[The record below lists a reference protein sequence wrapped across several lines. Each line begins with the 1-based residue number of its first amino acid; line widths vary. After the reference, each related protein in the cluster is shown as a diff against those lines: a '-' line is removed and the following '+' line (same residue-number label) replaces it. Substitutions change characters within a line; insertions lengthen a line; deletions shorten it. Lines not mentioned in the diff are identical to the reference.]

1 MERNNVKKNIIIG
14 VAIIVTIA
22 ICLTLIYFLKYKNKK
37 VETVSKLYLYKEN
50 NNNNNEI
57 YTLDKENKETK
68 IDEGSAQIIYDEK
81 LKKYIGINYNGEL
94 YLIDEKGEKENIDS
108 NADINYLKSRDGA
121 IYYLSKDGL
130 LMVKEADKKP
140 AIVSEDKVSSFYL
153 QGEDLIYYYDD
164 KRILHVLKDNKEIF
178 KTEKAASFC
187 KFNYESNFFIYSMNS
202 TIYYVDL
209 NEKDIKPN
217 VLEDVPTN
225 ILLDEFIKDKDFIYN
240 TVDAK
245 SSRLNLYVKKYDEKP
260 ELLADRVTFDCISSD
275 KKGVY
280 YINDIKALY
289 YKGFDDKES
298 IKIMDNIVY
307 LKAIDKNT
315 ILTKSVDGKLSTVKN
330 NKEITELGELI
341 DEYGGYDVY
350 LDSVAMIKSKNRELY
365 IGNKS
370 IADNVKSFKINGSDL
385 CYITE
390 DNEIYLIK
398 NGKKPELVIKDAKK
412 YNKILL
418 NDEIIFTNVFDMS
431 DLEGYWIGDNNSSFA
446 AHFTLESY
454 EYLTGYRGKTFFNV
468 KKLIRENNKSIRLQI
483 SEDDPLDS
491 IGVKKLDDEK
501 IDIGGIILKKSDK
514 ESYERFMELTDKQL
528 EKFLPMA
535 NSYFNSQA
543 NFNQAITEKG
553 MVYFEYTD
561 KNNPSKLIYIDE
573 SGKVFKDSP
582 SGKEVSVNEKN
593 NSGNSQDSNNSGQS
607 KYSDISSD
615 ELKKLND
622 KANEELMGAAYL
634 EEEINYKGKKYY
646 KFVSTSNKNA
656 NIYIDKDGKCYND
669 GGSIEKYG
677 LLPIKN

>member
-1 MERNNVKKNIIIG
+1 MKKNVIIG
-14 VAIIVTIA
+14 VAIIVTIS
-22 ICLTLIYFLKYKNKK
+22 ICLTLIYFLKYKNKN
-37 VETVSKLYLYKEN
+37 VETVSKFYLYKE

-68 IDEGSAQIIYDEK
+68 LDEGSAQIVYDEK
-81 LKKYIGINYNGEL
+81 LNKYIGINYNGEL

-108 NADINYLKSRDGA
+108 NADINYLESRDGA
-121 IYYLSKDGL
+121 IYYLSKDGR
-130 LMVKEADKKP
+130 LMMKEVDKKP
-140 AIVSEDKVSSFYL
+140 ALVAEDKISTFYL
-153 QGEDLIYYYDD
+153 QGKDLIYYYDD

-178 KTEKAASFC
+178 KTEKAVGFC
-187 KFNYESNFFIYSMNS
+187 KFNYESSFFIYSMNS
-202 TIYYVDL
+202 NCYYVDL

-217 VLEDVPTN
+217 VLKDVPSL
-225 ILLDEFIKDKDFIYN
+225 ILLEEFIKDKDFIYN
-240 TVDAK
+240 TIDAK

-260 ELLADRVTFDCISSD
+260 ELLADRVTFDCISDD

-298 IKIMDNIVY
+298 VKIMDNIVY
-307 LKAIDKNT
+307 LKIIDKNT
-315 ILTKSVDGKLSTVKN
+315 ILTKSVDGKLSIVKN
-330 NKEITELGELI
+330 NKEITEFGDVI
-341 DEYGGYDVY
+341 DEYGSYDVY

-365 IGNKS
+365 IGKKS
-370 IADNVKSFKINGSDL
+370 IADNVKSFKVNGSDL

-412 YNKILL
+412 YSKILL
-418 NDEIIFTNVFDMS
+418 NDKIIFTNVFDMS

-501 IDIGGIILKKSDK
+501 IDVGGSILKKSDK
-514 ESYERFMELTDKQL
+514 ETYERFMELTDKQL

-535 NSYFNSQA
+535 NAYFNSQA

-573 SGKVFKDSP
+573 SGKIFKDSP
-582 SGKEVSVNEKN
+582 SGKEVNVNEKN
-593 NSGNSQDSNNSGQS
+593 NSGNSQNSNNSGQS

-622 KANEELMGAAYL
+622 KANEELMGTAYL
-634 EEEINYKGKKYY
+634 EEEINYKDKKYY
-646 KFVSTSNKNA
+646 KFVSTSNKNS